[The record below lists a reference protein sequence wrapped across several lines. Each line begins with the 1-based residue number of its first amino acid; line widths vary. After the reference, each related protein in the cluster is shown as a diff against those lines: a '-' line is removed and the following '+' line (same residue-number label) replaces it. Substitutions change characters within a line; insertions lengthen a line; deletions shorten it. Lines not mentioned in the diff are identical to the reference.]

1 MTDDF
6 IATRSLKLVGETTR
20 EVTVGIRRPLPDGG
34 PYRCEYQIVGV
45 GSGKLCHAMGEDSM
59 QALLLAL
66 QSIGTDLYT
75 SAEAKEGRLT
85 WFGSPNLGF
94 PVPDIIADLVPKA

>member
-1 MTDDF
+1 
-6 IATRSLKLVGETTR
+6 
-20 EVTVGIRRPLPDGG
+20 
-34 PYRCEYQIVGV
+34 
-45 GSGKLCHAMGEDSM
+45 M